1 MYQQRQKNV
10 SAMIFHMYQGENG
23 IKTHLVHQRVRI
35 SSLRQS
41 LYPVYDAI
49 RCLYET
55 SEKRASD
62 QNRVCF
68 TLVQEFKVDT
78 YKGLRMDTAF

>member
-49 RCLYET
+49 RWFLMNYTNET
-55 SEKRASD
+55 AQLNKGASE
-62 QNRVCF
+62 
-68 TLVQEFKVDT
+68 L
-78 YKGLRMDTAF
+78 

>member
-23 IKTHLVHQRVRI
+23 IKTHLVHQRVRV

-49 RCLYET
+49 R
-55 SEKRASD
+55 
-62 QNRVCF
+62 
-68 TLVQEFKVDT
+68 
-78 YKGLRMDTAF
+78 

>member
-1 MYQQRQKNV
+1 MYKQRQKNV
-10 SAMIFHMYQGENG
+10 SAMIFHMYNCEKG

-49 RCLYET
+49 RW
-55 SEKRASD
+55 
-62 QNRVCF
+62 
-68 TLVQEFKVDT
+68 
-78 YKGLRMDTAF
+78 

>member
-10 SAMIFHMYQGENG
+10 SAMIFHMHQGENG
-23 IKTHLVHQRVRI
+23 IKSHLVHQNVRI

-49 RCLYET
+49 R
-55 SEKRASD
+55 
-62 QNRVCF
+62 
-68 TLVQEFKVDT
+68 
-78 YKGLRMDTAF
+78 

>member
-10 SAMIFHMYQGENG
+10 SAMIFHMYQGVNG
-23 IKTHLVHQRVRI
+23 INTHLVHQRVRI

-49 RCLYET
+49 R
-55 SEKRASD
+55 
-62 QNRVCF
+62 
-68 TLVQEFKVDT
+68 
-78 YKGLRMDTAF
+78 

>member
-10 SAMIFHMYQGENG
+10 SAMIFHMYQGVNG
-23 IKTHLVHQRVRI
+23 INTHLVHQRVRI

-49 RCLYET
+49 RWQHFPEIAVHHFKWSL
-55 SEKRASD
+55 SSD
-62 QNRVCF
+62 HR
-68 TLVQEFKVDT
+68 
-78 YKGLRMDTAF
+78 